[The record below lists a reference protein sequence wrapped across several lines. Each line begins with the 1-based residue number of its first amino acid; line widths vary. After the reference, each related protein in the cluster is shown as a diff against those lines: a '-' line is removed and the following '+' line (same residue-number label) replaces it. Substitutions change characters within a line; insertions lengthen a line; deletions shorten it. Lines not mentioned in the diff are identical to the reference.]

1 MMSTSALLEN
11 LDVSPFDS
19 FLSYS
24 LAIVIIYSIDFVFSH
39 QLDTGFKAPLIS
51 GCDMF

>member
-19 FLSYS
+19 FLKDLFAMPLRWTDFQNTLKLYRKFRQ
-24 LAIVIIYSIDFVFSH
+24 IYHNDDV
-39 QLDTGFKAPLIS
+39 
-51 GCDMF
+51 